1 MKDYKR
7 LTQRRGGL
15 VIDNCGNCSNISS
28 HQGCTNKKCY
38 EIMKNRLVELEDKIE
53 SGQLCD
59 REFGGRIMSQ
69 NFGKSE
75 AMYFEGK
82 WMFHFSVSSYWS
94 W

>member
-1 MKDYKR
+1 MGETGFVCETEHCLIMGCK
-7 LTQRRGGL
+7 
-15 VIDNCGNCSNISS
+15 NCEAQINYN
-28 HQGCTNKKCY
+28 H
-38 EIMKNRLVELEDKIE
+38 LWELEDKIE
-53 SGQLCD
+53 SGELCD